1 MTLTVE
7 NLTCCYGDIVAA
19 DEVSFT
25 VSEGEVFGLIGLNG
39 AGKTTIINTIA
50 GLLKPRSGRVVA
62 NGRDITDIP
71 VHNRVDHGIALVP
84 EGRRVFP
91 DLTAEENLVV
101 GATRSTRRDLQSGMQ
116 GVFTTF
122 PRLGERR
129 AQLAGNLS
137 GGEQQML
144 AVGRALMA
152 RPRYLLVDEMSL
164 GLMPIAVDE
173 CYRALHSLRKSGLAI
188 LLVEQSTERV
198 IEAADRLA
206 IMESG
211 SIVWTG
217 TGDAAA
223 NDNTILRTYL
233 GLNDTR

>member
-19 DEVSFT
+19 DNVSFT
-25 VSEGEVFGLIGLNG
+25 VSEGEIFGLIGANG

-62 NGRDITDIP
+62 DGRNITEIP

-91 DLTAEENLVV
+91 DLTVEENLVV
-101 GATRSTRRDLQSGMQ
+101 GATRSTRSDLRSGMQ
-116 GVFTTF
+116 GVFNTF
-122 PRLGERR
+122 PRLDERR
-129 AQLAGNLS
+129 AQLAGHLS

-152 RPRYLLVDEMSL
+152 RPKYLLIDEMSL

-173 CYRALHSLRKSGLAI
+173 CYRALRSLRKAGLAI

-198 IEAADRLA
+198 IDAADRLA

-211 SIVWTG
+211 SIGWTG

-223 NDNTILRTYL
+223 NDNTVLRTYL
-233 GLNDTR
+233 GLNDIQ

>member
-19 DEVSFT
+19 DKVSFT
-25 VSEGEVFGLIGLNG
+25 VSEGEIFGLIGTNG

-62 NGRDITDIP
+62 NGRNITEIP
-71 VHNRVDHGIALVP
+71 VHSRVDHGIALVP

-91 DLTAEENLVV
+91 DLTVEENLVV
-101 GATRSTRRDLQSGMQ
+101 GATRSTRSDLRSGMQ
-116 GVFTTF
+116 GVFNTF
-122 PRLGERR
+122 PRLDDRR
-129 AQLAGNLS
+129 AQLAGHLS

-152 RPRYLLVDEMSL
+152 RPKYLLVDEMSL

-173 CYRALHSLRKSGLAI
+173 CYRALRSLRQAGLAI
-188 LLVEQSTERV
+188 LLVEQCTERV
-198 IEAADRLA
+198 IDAADRLA

-211 SIVWTG
+211 SIGWTG

-223 NDNTILRTYL
+223 SDNTILRTYL
-233 GLNDTR
+233 GLNDTQ

>member
-1 MTLTVE
+1 MALTVE

-19 DEVSFT
+19 DNVSFT
-25 VSEGEVFGLIGLNG
+25 VSEGEIFGLIGANG
-39 AGKTTIINTIA
+39 AGKTTVINTIA
-50 GLLKPRSGRVVA
+50 GLLKPRSGRIVA
-62 NGRDITDIP
+62 NGRNITEIP
-71 VHNRVDHGIALVP
+71 VHSRVDHGIALVP

-91 DLTAEENLVV
+91 DLTVEENLVV
-101 GATRSTRRDLQSGMQ
+101 GATRSTRSDLRSGMQ
-116 GVFTTF
+116 GVFNTF
-122 PRLGERR
+122 PRLDERR
-129 AQLAGNLS
+129 AQLACHLS

-173 CYRALHSLRKSGLAI
+173 CYRALHSLRKAGLAI

-198 IEAADRLA
+198 IDAADRLA

-211 SIVWTG
+211 SIGWTG

-223 NDNTILRTYL
+223 HDNTILRTYL
-233 GLNDTR
+233 GLNDTQ